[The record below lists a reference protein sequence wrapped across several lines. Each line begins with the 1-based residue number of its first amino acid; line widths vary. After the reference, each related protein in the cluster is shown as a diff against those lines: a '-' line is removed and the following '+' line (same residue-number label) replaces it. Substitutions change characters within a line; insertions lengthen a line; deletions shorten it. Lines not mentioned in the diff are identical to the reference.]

1 MDSGLSYFCRHS
13 YINLIIMKKFMIKY
27 SPYIIGVI
35 IGLMFGDRLFGGFF
49 YDLGTKFGEWLGN
62 LIF

>member
-1 MDSGLSYFCRHS
+1 
-13 YINLIIMKKFMIKY
+13 MKKFMIKY

-35 IGLMFGDRLFGGFF
+35 ICLMFGDRFFGGFF

>member
-1 MDSGLSYFCRHS
+1 MLSFPTDIK
-13 YINLIIMKKFMIKY
+13 YIRDMKKFMIKY

-35 IGLMFGDRLFGGFF
+35 IGLMFGDRFFGGFF

>member
-1 MDSGLSYFCRHS
+1 
-13 YINLIIMKKFMIKY
+13 MIKY
-27 SPYIIGVI
+27 SPFIIGVI
-35 IGLMFGDRLFGGFF
+35 IGLMIDRLFGGFF

>member
-1 MDSGLSYFCRHS
+1 MLSFPTDIK
-13 YINLIIMKKFMIKY
+13 YIRDMKKFMIKY

-35 IGLMFGDRLFGGFF
+35 IGLMFGDRFIGGFF

>member
-1 MDSGLSYFCRHS
+1 
-13 YINLIIMKKFMIKY
+13 MKKIIWKY
-27 SPYIIGVI
+27 LPNYNWYY